1 MKLAVLSD
9 THGLLGSEVKKIISE
24 CDAVLHAGD
33 IASQKIIDEIE
44 KAKRA
49 DAPLYIVRGNNDKEW
64 GGASAPSP
72 DVFPGRRK
80 PVSGA

>member
-9 THGLLGSEVKKIISE
+9 THGLLRPEVKKIISE

-64 GGASAPSP
+64 RSICPITWR
-72 DVFPGRRK
+72 FPWEEQTF
-80 PVSGA
+80 SGAQ

>member
-9 THGLLGSEVKKIISE
+9 THGLLRSEVKKIISE

-44 KAKRA
+44 KAKG
-49 DAPLYIVRGNNDKEW
+49 V